1 MGFLRKVG
9 KKIAK
14 GVRKIGRKLK
24 KGLGKLAKAFGKL
37 GPLGTIGLGILF
49 PGLGGTI
56 SGWLGKALGPVTDFL
71 SPIIKGITEPLKG
84 VMGKVANT
92 VTGALETGINAVS
105 KTMGG
110 TGTAGS
116 NFKNWISKTTNGF
129 VESSKISPPSNLT
142 DIVPDAATEIV
153 KESSEKVVEEVVG
166 ESVVNEAADRKR
178 FLENLSSGDKGV
190 VESFRTSQEADTIK
204 KLGSVSTYGQT
215 LQAGEDAAEQAEK
228 DLALYNSE
236 KASSYALDILT
247 PRYTD
252 PMQMMTFINPNVQ
265 NQSASNFIKQ
275 LYNIDMPEE
284 EALKVA
290 SQSNTYGYN
299 FENYLGLTD

>member
-1 MGFLRKVG
+1 MGFLRKLG

-37 GPLGTIGLGILF
+37 GPLGTIGLSVLF
-49 PGLGGTI
+49 PGLGGAV
-56 SGWLGKALGPVTDFL
+56 SGWISSALGPVSNFL

-92 VTGALETGINAVS
+92 ITGALETGINAVS

-110 TGTAGS
+110 TGTTGS
-116 NFKNWISKTTNGF
+116 NFRNWISKTTNGF
-129 VESSKISPPSNLT
+129 VKSSEISPPTTLT

-153 KESSEKVVEEVVG
+153 KEGSEKVVEEVV
-166 ESVVNEAADRKR
+166 VNEASDRKR
-178 FLENLSSGDKGV
+178 FLENLSSGDKGI
-190 VESFRTSQEADTIK
+190 VESFRTSQEADTMK

-215 LQAGEDAAEQAEK
+215 LQAGEDMAAQAEE
-228 DLALYNSE
+228 DLALYNSS
-236 KASSYALDILT
+236 KASSYALDVIT

-252 PMQMMTFINPNVQ
+252 PMQMMSFINTNV
-265 NQSASNFIKQ
+265 NNRSASDFVKQ
-275 LYNIDMPEE
+275 LYQIDMPEE

-290 SQSNTYGYN
+290 TQSNTYGFN